1 MSTKYEFAKSEP
13 EKWLEIE
20 RIREVTCSEYNTRM
34 LRSSE
39 EMEKR
44 SPLTSASVQDSK
56 LLVLLNISRHMGRLR
71 LSLDVNSQAQIA
83 QKILFF
89 FGVI

>member
-1 MSTKYEFAKSEP
+1 MSTEYEFAKSEP

-71 LSLDVNSQAQIA
+71 LSLYVNSQAQIA
-83 QKILFF
+83 QKSFVLLSA
-89 FGVI
+89 